1 MKITNKTLLIN
12 FETEVKLGNNDAIEL
27 TLLHNAFISE
37 SKDGGIDVDLEIG
50 MDVINVKF
58 LGVEIEIGF
67 TQFKKQLLEFGI
79 DVNSLISEK
88 EQELANSG
96 LEDKLKL
103 MFKNQI

>member
-1 MKITNKTLLIN
+1 MKITNKTLLVN

-27 TLLHNAFISE
+27 TLVHNAFISE

-58 LGVEIEIGF
+58 LGVGIEIGF

-79 DVNSLISEK
+79 DVDSLISEK

-96 LEDKLKL
+96 LEDKLKI

>member
-1 MKITNKTLLIN
+1 MKITNKTLMIN

-27 TLLHNAFISE
+27 TLVHHAFISE
-37 SKDGGIDVDLEIG
+37 SKDGGINVDLDLGI
-50 MDVINVKF
+50 DVIDIKF

-67 TQFKKQLLEFGI
+67 TQFKKQLLAFGI
-79 DVNSLISEK
+79 DVDSLIDEK

-96 LEDKLKL
+96 LEDKLKI